1 MFCFVDDI
9 LWRGTSEFKSEVIDP
24 LSKIFV
30 NGYRFSKALTYRST
44 EINKNKDHSAIIGQ
58 ESYPCSTN
66 IIQLKKDRISVQ

>member
-30 NGYRFSKALTYRST
+30 NEYRFSKAFTYRST
-44 EINKNKDHSAIIGQ
+44 EINKNKDHSAIISQ
-58 ESYPCSTN
+58 ESYPCSINT
-66 IIQLKKDRISVQ
+66 IQLTKDQFLVQ